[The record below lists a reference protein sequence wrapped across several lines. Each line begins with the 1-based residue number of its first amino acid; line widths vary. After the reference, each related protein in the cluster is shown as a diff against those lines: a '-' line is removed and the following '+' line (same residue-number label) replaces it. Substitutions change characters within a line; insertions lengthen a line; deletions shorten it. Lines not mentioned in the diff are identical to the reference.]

1 MNFKTPALLLTLAC
15 AGLMNQAHADCA
27 ADATIADTQRAY
39 AKAQQFEREGNKAA
53 AFANYVAAQE
63 ATCEANP
70 VETAAAKRAA
80 ALALTLGA
88 AVERQGNFER
98 AFEIYDSGGQYTAA
112 DRVLMAWV
120 RSQPDSRSVFE
131 KARQELDYRA
141 LPAFQ
146 SNNAVRLSV
155 TAAYHPN
162 PLHLAEVLA
171 MPGIGAQRA
180 LQKEMAA
187 FNEQY
192 LRDYMRLIQTRPD
205 DLTDGDAMESF
216 MNAQQEFSRTHT
228 YEDPIKAS
236 RDALEQVQS
245 WEAATFDQAVA
256 ARIRALRQQ
265 RLEQRIVL
273 LTKSFAGAPQFLE
286 AAKDYQRALR
296 LDEGAT
302 KARLASIKAQAA
314 RLGDEATDKGRYT
327 LAAEY
332 YEVAEDEAKA
342 AAVREAQQKLAMN
355 KMQPSIDQMKKQAEE
370 MQQQFGDPAKVQ
382 AMREQ
387 ALAMQKSL
395 QQQRQTNAGNKAK
408 SAAELEKELGI

>member
-1 MNFKTPALLLTLAC
+1 MNLKTPAVLLALAC
-15 AGLMNQAHADCA
+15 AGFMSQAHADCA
-27 ADATIADTQRAY
+27 ANATIADTQRAY
-39 AKAQQFEREGNKAA
+39 ANAQQFERDGNKAA

-63 ATCEANP
+63 GTCEANP

-80 ALALTLGA
+80 ALALTLGGA
-88 AVERQGNFER
+88 AEKQGNFER
-98 AFEIYDSGGQYTAA
+98 AFDIYNSGGQYTAS

-120 RSQPDSRSVFE
+120 RSQPDSRAVFE
-131 KARQELDYRA
+131 KARQELEYRA
-141 LPAFQ
+141 MPAFQ
-146 SNNAVRLSV
+146 SNNAIRLSI

-171 MPGIGAQRA
+171 MPSMGAQRA

-192 LRDYMRLIQTRPD
+192 LRDYMRLVQMRPD
-205 DLTDGDAMESF
+205 DPTDAEAMQRF
-216 MNAQQEFSRTHT
+216 VNAQQEFSRTHT

-245 WEAATFDQAVA
+245 WEAATFDRAVA
-256 ARIRALRQQ
+256 ARIGALRQQ
-265 RLEQRIVL
+265 RLEQRIML
-273 LTKSFAGAPQFLE
+273 LTKSFAGAPQYLE

-296 LDEGAT
+296 LDDAAT
-302 KARLASIKAQAA
+302 QARLASVKAQAA
-314 RLGDEATDKGRYT
+314 RLGDEAKANGRYT

-332 YEVAEDEAKA
+332 YDVAEDDAKA
-342 AAVREAQQKLAMN
+342 AAARETQQQLAMN
-355 KMQPSIDQMKKQAEE
+355 KLQPSIDQMKKQAEE
-370 MQQQFGDPAKVQ
+370 MQKQLGDPTKVEV
-382 AMREQ
+382 MREQ

-395 QQQRQTNAGNKAK
+395 RQQRQVNAGNKAK

>member
-63 ATCEANP
+63 GTCEANP

-88 AVERQGNFER
+88 AAERQGNFER
-98 AFEIYDSGGQYTAA
+98 AFEIYDNGGQYTAA

-141 LPAFQ
+141 LPAFH

-192 LRDYMRLIQTRPD
+192 LRDYMRLIQARPD
-205 DLTDGDAMESF
+205 DLTDSDAMQSF
-216 MNAQQEFSRTHT
+216 MNAQQDFSRTHT

-236 RDALEQVQS
+236 RDALEQMQS

-296 LDEGAT
+296 LDDAAT
-302 KARLASIKAQAA
+302 KARLASVKAQAA
-314 RLGDEATDKGRYT
+314 RLGDEAKANGRYT

-332 YEVAEDEAKA
+332 YEVAEDDAKA

-355 KMQPSIDQMKKQAEE
+355 KMQPSIDQMKKQAEA
-370 MQQQFGDPAKVQ
+370 MQKQFGDPAKVQ

-395 QQQRQTNAGNKAK
+395 QQQRQTNAENQAK

>member
-1 MNFKTPALLLTLAC
+1 MIKRFSVLFSFCLLGVVSEA
-15 AGLMNQAHADCA
+15 QADCA
-27 ADATIADTQRAY
+27 ADATLADTQRAY
-39 AKAQQFEREGNKAA
+39 AKAQQFERDGNKAS

-63 ATCEANP
+63 GTCEANP
-70 VETAAAKRAA
+70 IETAAAKRAA

-88 AVERQGNFER
+88 AAERQGNFER

-120 RSQPDSRSVFE
+120 RSQQDSRAVFE

-146 SNNAVRLSV
+146 SNNAVRLGV
-155 TAAYHPN
+155 TAAYRPN

-171 MPGIGAQRA
+171 VPGIGAQRA

-192 LRDYMRLIQTRPD
+192 LRDYMRLIQMRPD
-205 DLTDGDAMESF
+205 DPTDGGAMESF

-236 RDALEQVQS
+236 RYALEQVQS

-273 LTKSFAGAPQFLE
+273 LTKSFAGAPEYLE

-296 LDEGAT
+296 LDDAAT
-302 KARLASIKAQAA
+302 KARLASVKAQAA
-314 RLGDEATDKGRYT
+314 RLGDEAKANGRYT

-332 YEVAEDEAKA
+332 YEVADDDAKA
-342 AAVREAQQKLAMN
+342 AAVRETQQKLALN

-370 MQQQFGDPAKVQ
+370 MQKQFGDPAKVQ

-387 ALAMQKSL
+387 ALAMQKNL
-395 QQQRQTNAGNKAK
+395 QQQRKTNAGNKAK
-408 SAAELEKELGI
+408 SAAELEKDLGI